1 MMLRRKLKICLS
13 MVVVGLVAITLSFT
27 GPGWINLSW
36 EKIYNIER
44 NENDRFEKGHLSIG
58 IWYVSLCY
66 EERLRDIYGRF
77 TDAYQEKCPLVSIS
91 YIREGVLPEEFG
103 DWLLKTILGK

>member
-1 MMLRRKLKICLS
+1 MFKHGRCWTRCYNNIIYRSRLDQFKLGE
-13 MVVVGLVAITLSFT
+13 GLQH
-27 GPGWINLSW
+27 W
-36 EKIYNIER
+36 K

-77 TDAYQEKCPLVSIS
+77 TDEYQEKCPLVSIS

-103 DWLLKTILGK
+103 NWLLKTILGK